1 MSVVGFDFG
10 YQTCYIAVAR
20 QGGIETIANEYS
32 DRCTPVYVSFG
43 EKNRQMGVAAK
54 NMIMSNMKNTVWGFK
69 KLIGRKY
76 TDPVVQREVKEMPFD
91 VVETPDGTAGIRV
104 QYLGESQVFSPE
116 QVTAMMFTKLKEI
129 AETNLKTKV
138 VDVVISVP
146 CYYTDR
152 ERRAMLDAAQMAGL
166 NCLRLMNDT
175 TAAALAYGIYKQDL
189 PAPEEKPRNVI
200 LVDLGHSDLQVAA
213 CAFNRG
219 KLKVLATA
227 SDANLGGRNFD
238 YLIRNHFAE
247 EFKTR
252 YKVDATQ
259 KPRAFV
265 RLMQECEKIKKL
277 MSANSTDIPL
287 NIECFMEDKD
297 VSGKMKRE
305 TMEAEAASLLQR
317 VEATMREALH
327 NSGLKTDDIYSVE
340 VIGGSVRIPAVKAT
354 VSKVYGKEPSTT
366 LNSDEAVARGCALQC
381 AILSPTFRVR
391 DFSITDCQ
399 PYPITLTWQA
409 ALEDDSQMEVF
420 SRFHSVPFSKMLTFY
435 RKEPFSLEARY
446 TVAKDIP
453 YPTADIGSFH
463 IDKIVPQTNGD
474 SSKVKVKVR
483 VNIHGLLTIPS
494 ATMVEKLPGD
504 EDKDEKMEVENGPSS
519 DASPSDDQLMEQ
531 NEEAKVKDAAASAAS
546 EEEPMQTDTPAE
558 NGPEKIDDKNKSE
571 NSGASSEKKEQP
583 ASKKSKKTVKVID
596 LVVQPKVPQLSRDQL
611 NALFEKEGQLI
622 AQDRL
627 EKDRSDAKNAVE
639 EYVYE
644 TRDKLS
650 SVYESFVREE
660 DRDKLMLLLE
670 DTENWLYDEG
680 EDQNK
685 NVYVDKLAEL
695 KKLGQPIADRYR
707 EFDQRPKAFEELGS
721 SLQKVRKAVEAY
733 ANNDEKYAHLEKSDM
748 EKVEKCLK
756 EKTTWFEKQMNATSR
771 QAKYDNP
778 IVLASQILQTKQVV
792 DTTCNPILTKPKPKP
807 KEEPPKDAPKEGEA
821 TTPEDQGKGDSN
833 QTEQQEKQSTE
844 GAPTTTEATT
854 DKADME
860 LD

>member
-43 EKNRQMGVAAK
+43 EKNRQMGMAAK

-69 KLIGRKY
+69 KLIGRKFA
-76 TDPVVQREVKEMPFD
+76 DPVVQREVKEMPFD
-91 VVETPDGTAGIRV
+91 VVETPDGTTGIRV

-116 QVTAMMFTKLKEI
+116 QITAMMFTKLKEI
-129 AETNLKTKV
+129 TETNLKTKV

-146 CYYTDR
+146 CYYTDQ
-152 ERRAMLDAAQMAGL
+152 ERHAMLDAAQMAGL

-189 PAPEEKPRNVI
+189 PPPEEKPRNVI

-213 CAFNRG
+213 CAFNKG

-317 VEATMREALH
+317 VEATMREILH

-354 VSKVYGKEPSTT
+354 VSRVYGKEPSTT

-381 AILSPTFRVR
+381 AILSPTFRVK
-391 DFSITDCQ
+391 DFSIMDCQ

-409 ALEDDSQMEVF
+409 TLEDDSQMEVF
-420 SRFHSVPFSKMLTFY
+420 NRFHSIPFSKMLTFY
-435 RKEPFSLEARY
+435 RKEPFSLEAHY

-453 YPTADIGSFH
+453 YPTADIGSFY
-463 IDKIVPQTNGD
+463 IDKIVSQADGGC
-474 SSKVKVKVR
+474 SKVKVKVR
-483 VNIHGLLTIPS
+483 IDIHGLLTIPS
-494 ATMVEKLPGD
+494 ATMVEKLLD
-504 EDKDEKMEVENGPSS
+504 SEEKNEKMEVENGPSS
-519 DASPSDDQLMEQ
+519 DASPSNDQPIEQ
-531 NEEAKVKDAAASAAS
+531 NEDTKAKDTTAS
-546 EEEPMQTDTPAE
+546 EEELMQTDTLSE
-558 NGPEKIDDKNKSE
+558 NCPEKIDDKNKSE
-571 NSGASSEKKEQP
+571 HSKASPEKKEQP

-596 LVVQPKVPQLSRDQL
+596 LVVQPKVPQLSKDQL

-650 SVYESFVREE
+650 SVYESFIREE

-670 DTENWLYDEG
+670 DTENWLYDDG

-707 EFDQRPKAFEELGS
+707 EFDQRPRAFEELGR

-733 ANNDEKYAHLEKSDM
+733 VNNDDKYAHLEKSDM
-748 EKVEKCLK
+748 EKVEKCLQ
-756 EKTTWFEKQMNATSR
+756 EKTAWFEKQMSATSR

-792 DTTCNPILTKPKPKP
+792 ETTCNPILTKPKPEP
-807 KEEPPKDAPKEGEA
+807 KEEPPKDTPKEGKA
-821 TTPEDQGKGDSN
+821 IPEEQGEGDSN
-833 QTEQQEKQSTE
+833 QMEQQRQSTE
-844 GAPTTTEATT
+844 GASTDEATT
-854 DKADME
+854 DTADME